1 MQYTETLDLGGARSG
16 RPEAPKGQRWE
27 TKCLKNCQTAF
38 IMWDEAPKGLWW
50 ETEEWMWCLKNR
62 QPEPAI
68 RRTHFWI
75 FLIFFFRPWA
85 LKLSNCKM
93 MHD

>member
-38 IMWDEAPKGLWW
+38 LMWDEAPKG
-50 ETEEWMWCLKNR
+50 MKR
-62 QPEPAI
+62 
-68 RRTHFWI
+68 
-75 FLIFFFRPWA
+75 
-85 LKLSNCKM
+85 
-93 MHD
+93 